1 MLLITLGG
9 YMLYGP
15 TVIHFHET
23 KCRSALAER
32 AIKTGKEMADEQI
45 TQFAVSLATSLQLGS
60 KFDDM
65 IKSCEFQI
73 SLNRSWNFILWFV
86 GFRLFSLA
94 FVVR

>member
-1 MLLITLGG
+1 MLH
-9 YMLYGP
+9 GP
-15 TVIHFHET
+15 TVLHLHET
-23 KCRSALAER
+23 KCGSVLANR
-32 AIKTGKEMADEQI
+32 AINNGKEMVDEQI
-45 TQFAVSLATSLQLGS
+45 TKFAVSLTTTLKPRS
-60 KFDDM
+60 KLDEM